1 MKPNRFD
8 AIVVGLAATQAEVA
22 KFSTRDAQRLPEY
35 YAMLSRV
42 ADVLRDL
49 LHVTPPNIGAGRGG
63 RLALALDAWKAS
75 KPFRALNR
83 AGQRDVLDLFTKSAG
98 EILDR
103 WF

>member
-1 MKPNRFD
+1 MP
-8 AIVVGLAATQAEVA
+8 VA
-22 KFSTRDAQRLPEY
+22 KIDEVKRLPDY

-42 ADVLRDL
+42 ADVLREL
-49 LHVTPPNIGAGRGG
+49 LHVTPPNVGARRGG
-63 RLALALDAWKAS
+63 RLALALDAWKTA
-75 KPFRALNR
+75 KPFRALDR